1 MESSSPARDTACAMS
16 EENVGLVRRAM
27 EAFNRGGAAAVI
39 GGGFLSTEVV
49 FDASRSGIPGL
60 GVIRGQDD
68 VRAYFEKDWFVAF
81 PFEEWEMQID
91 EPIDHEDQVIFT
103 SRQQGRGAS
112 SGAAT
117 ALELGNVF
125 TIRNGEIVRMEIY
138 GRPEEALEAAGLSD

>member
-1 MESSSPARDTACAMS
+1 MS
-16 EENVGLVRRAM
+16 EENVELVRRAM
-27 EAFNRGGAAAVI
+27 EAFSRGGAAAVM

-49 FDASRSGIPGL
+49 FDATRSGIPGL

-68 VRAYFEKDWFVAF
+68 VMAYFEEDWFVAF
-81 PFEEWEMQID
+81 PFEEWEIQID
-91 EPIDHEDQVIFT
+91 EPIVDHGDQVIFT

-117 ALELGNVF
+117 ALELGNLF

-138 GRPEEALEAAGLSD
+138 TPPERALEAAGLSE